1 MKLKLFSS
9 LALVAMM
16 FAGTSCSSEEV
27 APVTGESTVTLS
39 VTLPDGIQS
48 RAFGDGTTADSLT
61 MLVLDGKTAL
71 PVFTGDDPTV
81 LSTDIN
87 LTKQVTL
94 RLAAGKTYKVVC
106 WASAKKSPYTF
117 DTATRKVSA
126 NYDGAKTSDEALDAF
141 YAVQNITV
149 TGNTTET
156 IKLYRPFAQLNI
168 GTDDLAAAKAAGFDA
183 KTVTVTVPTYKSLDL
198 LTGAVEPG
206 DPKAVTFGDGAL
218 PTGETFPKAG
228 YDYLSMNYLLM
239 SADKQLVDLEFT
251 VKAAD
256 GSIRTLPVNAVPVQ
270 RNYRTNIFGS
280 LLTNSVNINVEIVPD
295 FNKPDYE
302 GEKFEATA
310 KVNGVEYPNFAAA
323 VEAVNTGDAGTYNVV
338 LQGTTTWETGDAGGN
353 ANKCFTN
360 PASTVNLDLNGK
372 SLTMTGSGGFVN
384 AAKMNISNGTIVD
397 KTAYK
402 YENGETAW
410 EFTYLEFEGGEY
422 TFDNVTFNNS
432 VMFASS
438 KATAN
443 NCIFKGI
450 STLASHQSEEY
461 CLWISNGDVHLNGC
475 KISNGYRGVKAHYQY
490 KPVRQIKITIDGC
503 EFFDLAGKAA
513 VLTDQQ
519 VVSCDI
525 KNCIF
530 RDVQPGGQGMYAYQ
544 SYTSLKPTVSNCRV
558 IFTNAQGLVNF
569 AKQVNEV
576 KMSYSDKKL
585 TFELGSDIDLAGINW
600 EPIGQTGATQFQGVF
615 DGKNYTIKNMTVN
628 KPSTKHPVAAGF
640 FGWLNNGANIKN
652 VKFDGVKITAN
663 GYTGVVAGYIENHV
677 TPEAQI
683 FNCHVNNATIS
694 SKANG
699 EAKGA
704 KVGGIVGIFTD
715 PAHVTNCSV
724 SNTNI
729 DAARDAGQIVGATY
743 IDRVVNCTATN
754 VNVTANGTGDGSNI
768 RNELIGRIL

>member
-48 RAFGDGTTADSLT
+48 RTFGDGTTAQKLT
-61 MLVLDGKTAL
+61 MLVLDENNEAL
-71 PVFTGDDPTV
+71 SVFNGADV
-81 LSTDIN
+81 LNTDIT
-87 LTKQVTL
+87 LTKQVNL
-94 RLAAGKTYKVVC
+94 QLAAGKTYKVVC
-106 WASAKKSPYTF
+106 WAAAEGAPYTF
-117 DTATRKVSA
+117 DTTNFTVSA
-126 NYDGAKTSDEALDAF
+126 NYEGAKTSDEALDAF
-141 YAVQNITV
+141 YAVQSITV
-149 TGNTTET
+149 KGNTTET
-156 IKLYRPFAQLNI
+156 VKLYRPFAQLNI
-168 GTDDLAAAKAAGFDA
+168 GTDDLSAAKAAGFEA
-183 KTVTVTVPTYKSLDL
+183 ETVTVTVPTYKSLNL
-198 LTGAVEPG
+198 LTGAVEQG
-206 DPKAVTFGDGAL
+206 DPTAVTFAANAL
-218 PTGETFPKAG
+218 PAGETFPKTG

-239 SADKQLVDLEFT
+239 STDKQLVDVEFT
-251 VKAAD
+251 VKAKD
-256 GSIRTLPVNAVPVQ
+256 GATRTLPVNAVPVQ
-270 RNYRTNIFGS
+270 RNYRTNIYGS
-280 LLTNSVNINVEIVPD
+280 LLTNSVNINVEIVPA
-295 FNKPDYE
+295 FNEPGYE

-323 VEAVNTGDAGTYNVV
+323 VEAVNAGDAGTYNVV
-338 LQGTTTWETGDAGGN
+338 LQGTTTWETGNAGGG

-360 PASTVNLDLNGK
+360 PESTINLDLNGK

-384 AAKMNISNGTIVD
+384 AGKTNITNGTIID
-397 KTAYK
+397 KTAYA
-402 YENGETAW
+402 YERGETSW

-432 VMFASS
+432 VMFEGS
-438 KATAN
+438 KTTAN
-443 NCIFKGI
+443 NCVFKGI
-450 STLASHQSEEY
+450 ATLASHQSEEY

-475 KISNGYRGVKAHYQY
+475 KFSNGYRGVKAHEQY
-490 KPVRQIKITIDGC
+490 KKERQIKIAIDGC
-503 EFFDLAGKAA
+503 EFYDLSGKAA

-530 RDVQPGGQGMYAYQ
+530 RDVQPGGQGMYAYH

-558 IFTNAQGLVNF
+558 VFTNAQGLVKF
-569 AKQVNEV
+569 AKQVNET
-576 KMSYSDKKL
+576 KMSYADKKL
-585 TFELGSDIDLAGINW
+585 TFELGADIDLTGINW
-600 EPIGQTGATQFQGVF
+600 EPIGQTGNQQFQGVF
-615 DGKNYTIKNMTVN
+615 DGKNHTIKNLTIN
-628 KPSTKHPVAAGF
+628 KESTSNAVAAGF

-652 VKFDGVKITAN
+652 IKFDGVKITAN

-683 FNCHVNNATIS
+683 SNCHVNNATIS
-694 SKANG
+694 SKVNG
-699 EAKGA
+699 AAKGA

-715 PAHVTNCSV
+715 PAYVTNCSV

-743 IDRVVNCTATN
+743 IGRVVNCTATN

-768 RNELIGRIL
+768 RNELIGWVL

>member
-48 RAFGDGTTADSLT
+48 RTFGDGTTAQKLT
-61 MLVLDGKTAL
+61 MLVLDENNEAL
-71 PVFTGDDPTV
+71 SVFNGADV
-81 LSTDIN
+81 LNTDIT
-87 LTKQVTL
+87 LTKQVNL
-94 RLAAGKTYKVVC
+94 QLAAGKTYKVVC
-106 WASAKKSPYTF
+106 WAAAEGAPYTF
-117 DTATRKVSA
+117 DTTNFTVSA
-126 NYDGAKTSDEALDAF
+126 NYEGAKTSDEALDAF
-141 YAVQNITV
+141 YAVQSITV
-149 TGNTTET
+149 KGNTTET
-156 IKLYRPFAQLNI
+156 VKLYRPFAQLNI
-168 GTDDLAAAKAAGFDA
+168 GTDDLSAAKAAGFEA
-183 KTVTVTVPTYKSLDL
+183 ETVTVTVPTYKSLNL
-198 LTGAVEPG
+198 LTGEVEAG
-206 DPKAVTFGDGAL
+206 DPRAVTFAANAL
-218 PTGETFPKAG
+218 PAGETFPKTG

-239 SADKQLVDLEFT
+239 STDKQLVDVEFT
-251 VKAAD
+251 VKAKD
-256 GSIRTLPVNAVPVQ
+256 GATRTLPVNAVPVQ
-270 RNYRTNIFGS
+270 RNYRTNIYGS
-280 LLTNSVNINVEIVPD
+280 LLTNSVNINVEIVPA
-295 FNKPDYE
+295 FNEPGYE

-323 VEAVNTGDAGTYNVV
+323 VEAVNAGDAGTYNVV
-338 LQGTTTWETGDAGGN
+338 LQGTTTWETGNAGGG

-360 PASTVNLDLNGK
+360 PESTINLDLNGK

-384 AAKMNISNGTIVD
+384 AGKTNITNGTIID
-397 KTAYK
+397 KTAYA
-402 YENGETAW
+402 YERGETSW

-432 VMFASS
+432 VMFEGS
-438 KATAN
+438 KTTAN
-443 NCIFKGI
+443 NCVFKGI
-450 STLASHQSEEY
+450 ATLASHQSEEY

-475 KISNGYRGVKAHYQY
+475 KFSNGYRGVKAHEQY
-490 KPVRQIKITIDGC
+490 KKERQIKIAIDGC
-503 EFFDLAGKAA
+503 EFYDLSGKAA

-530 RDVQPGGQGMYAYQ
+530 RDVQPGGQGMYAYH

-558 IFTNAQGLVNF
+558 VFTNAQGLVKF
-569 AKQVNEV
+569 AKQVNET
-576 KMSYSDKKL
+576 KMSYADKKL
-585 TFELGSDIDLAGINW
+585 TFELGADIDLTGINW
-600 EPIGQTGATQFQGVF
+600 EPIGQTGNQQFQGVF
-615 DGKNYTIKNMTVN
+615 DGKNHTIKNLTIN
-628 KPSTKHPVAAGF
+628 KESTSNAVAAGF

-652 VKFDGVKITAN
+652 IKFDGVKITAN

-683 FNCHVNNATIS
+683 SNCHVNNATIS
-694 SKANG
+694 SKVNG
-699 EAKGA
+699 AAKGA

-715 PAHVTNCSV
+715 PAYVTNCSV

-743 IDRVVNCTATN
+743 IGRVVNCTATN
-754 VNVTANGTGDGSNI
+754 VIVTANGTGDGSNI
-768 RNELIGRIL
+768 RNELIGWVL

>member
-1 MKLKLFSS
+1 MVAIAS
-9 LALVAMM
+9 LLML
-16 FAGTSCSSEEV
+16 GTSCSSEEV

-61 MLVLDGKTAL
+61 MLVLDGETAL
-71 PVFTGDDPTV
+71 PVFTGADPTV

-126 NYDGAKTSDEALDAF
+126 KYEGALTSDEALDAF
-141 YAVQNITV
+141 YAVQEITV
-149 TGNTTET
+149 QGNTTET
-156 IKLYRPFAQLNI
+156 VKLYRPFAQLNI
-168 GTDDLAAAKAAGFDA
+168 GTDDLAAATAAGFDA
-183 KTVTVTVPTYKSLDL
+183 KTVSVKVPTYKSLDL
-198 LTGAVEPG
+198 LSGAVEQGEPV
-206 DPKAVTFGDGAL
+206 AVPFGDGAL
-218 PTGETFPKAG
+218 PTGEAFPKTG

-239 SADKQLVDLEFT
+239 STDKQLVDLEFT

-256 GSIRTLPVNAVPVQ
+256 GSTRTIPVTAVPVQ
-270 RNYRTNIFGS
+270 RNYRTNIYGS
-280 LLTNSVNINVEIVPD
+280 LLTNSVNINVEIVPA
-295 FNKPDYE
+295 FEEPDNE

-323 VEAVNTGDAGTYNVV
+323 VEAVNAGDAGTYNVV
-338 LQGTTTWETGDAGGN
+338 LQGTTSWETGDAGSH
-353 ANKCFTN
+353 ANKCFIN

-384 AAKMNISNGTIVD
+384 AAKMNISNGTIID

-432 VMFASS
+432 VMFKGTKST
-438 KATAN
+438 AT

-450 STLASHQSEEY
+450 ATLTSNQSDEY
-461 CLWISNGDVHLNGC
+461 CLWIGKGDVTLKGC
-475 KISNGYRGVKAHYQY
+475 KISNGYRGVKAHNGYGTEDINI
-490 KPVRQIKITIDGC
+490 VIDGC

-513 VLTDQQ
+513 VLTDRK

-525 KNCIF
+525 KDCIF
-530 RDVQPGGQGMYAYQ
+530 RDVQAGGQGMYAYQ
-544 SYTSLKPTVSNCRV
+544 SYTSLKPKVSNCRV
-558 IFTNAQGLVNF
+558 VFTKAQGLVNF

-585 TFELGSDIDLAGINW
+585 TFELGADIDLAGINW

-628 KPSTKHPVAAGF
+628 KPSTELFVAAGF

-694 SKANG
+694 SKVNG
-699 EAKGA
+699 AAKGA

-743 IDRVVNCTATN
+743 ADRIVNCTATN
-754 VNVTANGTGDGSNI
+754 VNVTANGTGDGSNVH
-768 RNELIGRIL
+768 NELIGRVL

>member
-1 MKLKLFSS
+1 
-9 LALVAMM
+9 MM

-48 RAFGDGTTADSLT
+48 RKFADGTTAQKLT
-61 MLVLDGKTAL
+61 MLVLDENNKAL
-71 PVFTGDDPTV
+71 SVFNGADV
-81 LSTDIN
+81 LNTDIT
-87 LTKQVTL
+87 LTKQVNL
-94 RLAAGKTYKVVC
+94 QLAAGKTYKVVC
-106 WASAKKSPYTF
+106 WAAAEGAPYTF
-117 DTATRKVSA
+117 DTTNFTVSA

-141 YAVQNITV
+141 YAVQDITV
-149 TGNTTET
+149 KGNTTET
-156 IKLYRPFAQLNI
+156 VKLYRPFAQLNI
-168 GTDDLAAAKAAGFDA
+168 GTDDLAAAKAAGFEA
-183 KTVTVTVPTYKSLDL
+183 ETVTVTVPTYKSLNL
-198 LTGAVEPG
+198 LTGAVEQG
-206 DPKAVTFGDGAL
+206 DPTAVTFAANAL
-218 PTGETFPKAG
+218 PAGEAFPKTG

-239 SADKQLVDLEFT
+239 STDKQLVDVEFT
-251 VKAAD
+251 VKAKD
-256 GSIRTLPVNAVPVQ
+256 GATRTLPVNAVPVQ
-270 RNYRTNIFGS
+270 RNYRTNIYGS
-280 LLTNSVNINVEIVPD
+280 LLTNSVNINVEIVPA
-295 FNKPDYE
+295 FNEPGYE

-323 VEAVNTGDAGTYNVV
+323 VEAVNAGDAGTYNVV
-338 LQGTTTWETGDAGGN
+338 LQGTTTWETGNAGGG

-360 PASTVNLDLNGK
+360 PESTINLDLNGK

-384 AAKMNISNGTIVD
+384 AGKTNITNGTIID
-397 KTAYK
+397 KTAYA
-402 YENGETAW
+402 YERGETSW

-432 VMFASS
+432 VMFEGS
-438 KATAN
+438 KTTAN
-443 NCIFKGI
+443 NCVFKGI
-450 STLASHQSEEY
+450 ATLASHQSEEY

-475 KISNGYRGVKAHYQY
+475 KFSNGYRGVKAHEQY
-490 KPVRQIKITIDGC
+490 KKERQIKIAIDGC
-503 EFFDLAGKAA
+503 EFYDLSGKAA

-530 RDVQPGGQGMYAYQ
+530 RDVQPGGQGMYAYH

-558 IFTNAQGLVNF
+558 VFTNAQGLVKF
-569 AKQVNEV
+569 AKQVNET
-576 KMSYSDKKL
+576 KMSYADKKL
-585 TFELGSDIDLAGINW
+585 TFELGADIDLTGINW
-600 EPIGQTGATQFQGVF
+600 EPIGQTGNQQFQGVF
-615 DGKNYTIKNMTVN
+615 DGKNHTIKNLTIN
-628 KPSTKHPVAAGF
+628 KESTSNAVAAGF

-652 VKFDGVKITAN
+652 IKFDGVKITAN

-683 FNCHVNNATIS
+683 SNCHVNNATIS
-694 SKANG
+694 SKVNG
-699 EAKGA
+699 AAKGA

-715 PAHVTNCSV
+715 PAYVTNCSV

-743 IDRVVNCTATN
+743 IGRVVNCTATN

-768 RNELIGRIL
+768 RNELIGWVL